1 MSSSTTM
8 PPTSIPTSWSGSKNI
23 DGLSS
28 TSPRHPLPGSTPS
41 RASLPSSQRRVSS
54 AAYSDHC
61 GNSKMPSTASSTT
74 PTQTKTLYPDQGPQQ
89 NYRRC
94 QTRAPSVRFD
104 PLGGTIE
111 GERSELRIT
120 QLQRHEGHS
129 SPTRPP

>member
-23 DGLSS
+23 NGLSS

-74 PTQTKTLYPDQGPQQ
+74 PTQTQNPSLGPRTQTKLSPLSDEGTK
-89 NYRRC
+89 C
-94 QTRAPSVRFD
+94 QIRSTSAARAFHNEED
-104 PLGGTIE
+104 P
-111 GERSELRIT
+111 
-120 QLQRHEGHS
+120 
-129 SPTRPP
+129 